1 MTIRPRAVRALKDAR
16 SKLRDLA
23 AASSAAANDTR
34 DQMHLA
40 VVRECDKLEEYLD
53 QASDELTGVRNV
65 HELGRVAETTG
76 VYRMDILDAEARR
89 NAAQKLAEA
98 AADRLRDSSRALRRA
113 EKLEEH
119 VLETRAKA
127 EAVADQKLTDDL
139 VSSRRR

>member
-16 SKLRDLA
+16 AKLRDLA
-23 AASSAAANDTR
+23 AASSAAANDAR
-34 DQMHLA
+34 DQRHLE

-53 QASDELTGVRNV
+53 AAPEELANIRNV

-76 VYRMDILDAEARR
+76 VFRLDILEAEQRR
-89 NAAQKLAEA
+89 NEAQKLADA

-119 VLETRAKA
+119 VLEERAKR
-127 EAVADQKLTDDL
+127 EAIADQKQTDDL
-139 VSSRRR
+139 VSARRR